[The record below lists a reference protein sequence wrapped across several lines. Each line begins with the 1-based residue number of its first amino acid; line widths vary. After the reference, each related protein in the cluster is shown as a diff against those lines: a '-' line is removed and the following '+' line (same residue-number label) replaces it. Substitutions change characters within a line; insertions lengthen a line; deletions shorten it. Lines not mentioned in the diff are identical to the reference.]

1 MNTLQFLQKILPEY
15 GIHYLAIFKDGQHS
29 PAHKAY
35 ADLPSMAAAIES
47 YANSTTL
54 SVYHACATYKAAV
67 VETEIPDPENAG
79 ATKLRRQYRV
89 PDNWDKAK
97 AFWVDLDCGEE
108 KHAEGKG
115 YLTKRDA
122 AEAVIQFCKDV
133 GLGRPMFVD
142 SGNGVHAYWPLT
154 QDIGPNSW
162 RKVATVLKAA
172 LAHAGVIADPSRTA
186 DFSSVLRPVGSFNRK
201 RGERKPV
208 VVASGAKDQ
217 DPKEFAGALQRWVIA
232 NNVTV
237 RADFGAPKKKQSL
250 NADLLAALPEFKHDP
265 NHMADKCAQVSAMR
279 DTKGDMAYESW
290 RMVIGLLKFCEGGY
304 ETAREWSE
312 ARQETGHTRL
322 DWDKKYTS
330 WDAPPTLCESLEAC
344 EPSLCNGCQFK
355 GKIKTPLVLGRII
368 PEVEEH
374 TETIVDEEGAERTVA
389 VPPLPVGYDYQKGML
404 CRLIP
409 DREGV
414 LQAFP
419 FSTIQFYPTTRIRTD
434 DGSYNY
440 GMRMH
445 LPNKTVRDFEM
456 KAEAMASQTDML
468 RSLAKHELMQS
479 NHKDAGT
486 HMAAYLRDQLERLK
500 REKDEI
506 NTLNSFGWK
515 NDNTE
520 FLLGDLLYLQDGT
533 TRPVV
538 LGNNTGRFA
547 PAFRSPKD
555 GGSLEGYAKGL
566 NDLYN
571 RKGMEHWQFA
581 ICCGWGA
588 LVAPFGEETFHG
600 MMVALRGGD
609 TGKGKTTVCY
619 ASLYAFGN
627 PNDMILTGKEAA
639 TPNALWLQMGTFSNL
654 PLLFDEFTNLEPA
667 RFSEVAYAVS
677 NGREK
682 SRLRATGQGVQFAAT
697 ATWSMSPFVT
707 GNIDFY
713 GLLGASQDN
722 SQAEAAR
729 LIQID
734 VDSYATT
741 PLAHPEINRAG
752 LSETERDALQAE
764 DAVIVQNAIEQMK
777 ANRWYAG
784 DAMVKYV
791 VTHQKEVAK
800 RVRREMAFFAKY
812 LSHQKHRFFRNQ
824 AACAIT
830 MAEIAKE
837 LDIIQFD
844 IDALRHFTGTAIQ
857 KAADSVEST
866 NTIKIEDAFS
876 RMVSSIM
883 GRMLVTQEF
892 RDKRHKDGPETIRTK
907 IIGDIS
913 GRYVLGTSSRPE
925 FAKTMFI
932 NHKEMRDWCTKNR
945 VDMTALLNN
954 LETRGALIDK
964 SEKITVTRGTDLPSF
979 QARCVVVNADKMDVA
994 EVVKLSTEDDDSV

>member
-15 GIHYLAIFKDGQHS
+15 GIHYLAVFKEGQGA
-29 PAHKAY
+29 PAHKAF
-35 ADLPSMAAAIES
+35 ADLTTMAKAIES
-47 YANSTTL
+47 YANSQTL
-54 SVYHACATYKAAV
+54 SVYHACASYKAAV
-67 VETEIPDPENAG
+67 IETEVPDPENQG
-79 ATKLRRQYRV
+79 QTKIKRQYRV
-89 PDNWDKAK
+89 PDNWAKAK
-97 AFWVDLDCGEE
+97 SFWVDMDCGEE
-108 KHAEGKG
+108 KHAEGDG

-122 AEAVIQFCKDV
+122 AEALINFCKDV
-133 GLGRPMFVD
+133 GIARPMFID

-154 QDIGPNSW
+154 QEIGPNSW
-162 RKVATVLKAA
+162 RKVATLLKAT

-186 DFSSVLRPVGSFNRK
+186 DFSSVLRPVGSINRK
-201 RGERKPV
+201 KGQSKPV
-208 VVASGAKDQ
+208 VMVRDATPQ
-217 DPKEFAGALQRWVIA
+217 DPRDFATKLQQWAQA
-232 NNVTV
+232 NSVVV
-237 RADFGAPKKKQSL
+237 RADFGAPKKKRSL
-250 NADLLAALPEFKHDP
+250 NSDLLAPMPEFKHDA
-265 NHMADKCAQVSAMR
+265 NLMADKCAQVARMR
-279 DTKGDMAYESW
+279 DTRGDVSYDTW
-290 RMVIGLLKFCEGGY
+290 RSVIGLLTFCEEGY
-304 ETAREWSE
+304 ETAREWSSDRE
-312 ARQETGHTRL
+312 DTGHSRL
-322 DWDKKYTS
+322 DWQNKYTS
-330 WDAPPTLCESLEAC
+330 WDAPPTLCESLEVMDSEAC
-344 EPSLCNGCQFK
+344 QGCPYK
-355 GKIKTPLVLGRII
+355 GKIKTPIVLGRIV

-374 TETIVDEEGAERTVA
+374 IETIVDDEGAERAVA

-434 DGSYNY
+434 DGSYTY

-445 LPNKTVRDFEM
+445 LPNKMIRDFEM

-515 NDNTE
+515 NDNSE

-547 PAFRSPKD
+547 PAFRSPKE
-555 GGSLEGYAKGL
+555 GGSVEGYAKGL
-566 NDLYN
+566 NELYN
-571 RKGMEHWQFA
+571 HKGMEHWQFA
-581 ICCGWGA
+581 ICSGWGA

-627 PNDMILTGKEAA
+627 PTDMTLTGKEAA
-639 TPNALWLQMGTFSNL
+639 TNNALWLQLGTFSNL
-654 PLLFDEFTNLEPA
+654 PILFDEFTNLDPA
-667 RFSEVAYAVS
+667 KFSEIAYAVS

-682 SRLRATGQGVQFAAT
+682 SRLRATGQGVQFATT

-734 VDSYATT
+734 VDSYATV
-741 PLAHPEINRAG
+741 PLAHPEVDRSKI
-752 LSETERDALQAE
+752 SEAERDALQAE
-764 DAVIVQNAIEQMK
+764 DAIIVQNAIEQMK

-800 RVRREMAFFAKY
+800 RVRKEMAFFAKY

-830 MAEIAKE
+830 MAEIGKE
-837 LDIIQFD
+837 LGIIQFD

-892 RDKRHKDGPETIRTK
+892 RDKRHKDGPETIRSK

-913 GRYVLGTSSRPE
+913 GRYVLGTPSRPDH
-925 FAKTMFI
+925 AKTMFI

-954 LETRGALIDK
+954 LEARGALIDK

-994 EVVKLSTEDDDSV
+994 EVVKLSTEEDDGV